1 MDVKLARWR
10 HRHRPVCKDWPF
22 LRCPVKGCADAP
34 HAIPIAG
41 IPQQDSQ
48 NKPSVGWPRHAH
60 ESTMV
65 GLQTR
70 SLQLPEQGCNSTH
83 VGHCDGWHLEFTMAK
98 KTTSGKNHI
107 PMTHRPMTARPRAHR
122 STVKSV
128 PSHKQRMR
136 PHSPHREL
144 APPAP
149 PMTLAA
155 ANRPAPSPCKSA
167 LAKKPPFR
175 KPPRHL
181 SA

>member
-48 NKPSVGWPRHAH
+48 NKPSVGCRATHMKAPWLGCRPEVCSSPNRDAIQPT
-60 ESTMV
+60 SAIAMV
-65 GLQTR
+65 GIWSSPWLR
-70 SLQLPEQGCNSTH
+70 KPH
-83 VGHCDGWHLEFTMAK
+83 P
-98 KTTSGKNHI
+98 GKNHI

-128 PSHKQRMR
+128 PSHKQRTR

-155 ANRPAPSPCKSA
+155 ANRPAPSPYKSA
-167 LAKKPPFR
+167 QAKKPPFR